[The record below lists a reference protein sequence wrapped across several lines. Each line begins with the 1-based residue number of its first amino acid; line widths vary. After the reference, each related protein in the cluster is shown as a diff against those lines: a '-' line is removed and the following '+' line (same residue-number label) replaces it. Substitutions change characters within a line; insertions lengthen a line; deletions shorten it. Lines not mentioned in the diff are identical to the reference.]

1 MTTDT
6 AAVDALRAACLAAR
20 PDLAARP
27 WLPPF
32 RFGST
37 PAGADGLLAL
47 VLAGTKTTTSLAV
60 AAAGV
65 TGEPLPFA
73 GSLSIVLDGAGRP
86 RCVIETIETTRQPL
100 SAVDEAFAHAYGEGD
115 RTRDWWLREMGD
127 YYREEFAALGLP
139 ADPDPLLCC
148 ERFRVVHVAA
158 EPGGAAP
165 R

>member
-1 MTTDT
+1 MTTDLT
-6 AAVDALRAACLAAR
+6 AVEALRTACLAAR
-20 PDLAARP
+20 PDLADRT

-37 PAGADGLLAL
+37 PAGADELLAL

-86 RCVIETIETTRQPL
+86 RCVIETIEIALQPF

-115 RTRDWWLREMGD
+115 RTREWWLREMGD

-139 ADPDPLLCC
+139 ADADPELCC

-158 EPGGAAP
+158 G
-165 R
+165 